1 MARFAAQFPHP
12 SWVMHAAGWL
22 VVFLQATLFALVA
35 LVAMYICVRQ
45 CGSPQE
51 SDRVPILSGLPANH
65 EFDLGGGHALGF
77 EQEVLKI
84 LIPTSTSDQ
93 HFDIPVYGFHH
104 SQWRFYPTV
113 VQNPVQV
120 IPEHPRQLFKR
131 LHSLPTELISPGS
144 QVP

>member
-1 MARFAAQFPHP
+1 MFLSFFAYSIGTF
-12 SWVMHAAGWL
+12 
-22 VVFLQATLFALVA
+22 F
-35 LVAMYICVRQ
+35 
-45 CGSPQE
+45 GSPQE
-51 SDRVPILSGLPANH
+51 SDQVPILSGLPENQ

-77 EQEVLKI
+77 EQEALKI

-144 QVP
+144 QIPQHSALVGVRPEPIQAFLQ